1 MDILEVPRPLKPL
14 NDRMLIAAGPN
25 FVTTGARRGRSDQMD
40 LTMSGSDS
48 SRDKERG
55 RIGSQQRRIGD
66 RVLTPVRWMVLL
78 GIVAS
83 LFGPLDPEVDRR
95 GLLAAVAVYALMVA
109 ALPHPRSAGTRH
121 ARSFTS
127 GAHPRSAGT
136 RRLVLA
142 ADLLFAAAVFHLSGG
157 IRSPY

>member
-14 NDRMLIAAGPN
+14 NDRMLFAAGPN

-48 SRDKERG
+48 SRDTERG

-83 LFGPLDPEVDRR
+83 LFGPLDPKVNRR
-95 GLLAAVAVYALMVA
+95 GLLAAVVVYALMVA
-109 ALPHPRSAGTRH
+109 ALPRLH

-142 ADLLFAAAVFHLSGG
+142 ADLLFGAAVVQQAF
-157 IRSPY
+157 